1 MRAAKRKNRQSRRWT
16 PQLSAGTW
24 ALLTIV
30 VLLAAYVGMLE
41 YARPHVTGER
51 VSYDRFVDLAE
62 RDRLRGARILDSDGI
77 VVGEYRTG
85 DRETRA
91 YNTPYFRSEVLR
103 TDLLEVLVPNNVP
116 TVVDQQMGKRIVGP
130 VSLLLPGLIV
140 VIVFAYF
147 IFSYSKG
154 TGMFG
159 VRSGARRLTR
169 EDEVVTFDQV
179 AGQDA
184 AVRELREVS
193 QFLAEPERFRVVGA
207 QVPKGVLRF
216 GPPGCGKTLLARA
229 LAGEAGASFYSIS
242 GSDFVETYA
251 GVGAARVRDLFREA
265 RENAPAIV
273 FIDEIDAIGRRRG
286 GGGGGGPVAT
296 GSHDEQ
302 DQALT
307 GLLAEM
313 DGFSPTAGII
323 VVGATNRPDVLDPA
337 LLRPGRFDRSIGL
350 ETPDEPGRL
359 AILQVHA
366 TDKPLA
372 PDVDLKAVAHRALG
386 MTGADLAN
394 VLNEAGLLAARAGLE
409 QISHSLLEEA
419 LTRIREA
426 PERQRRLSMR
436 GRTLGQRSLSH
447 EQVTFADVA
456 GVDNAMAELA
466 EVRDYLS
473 DPERYAS
480 LGARIPSGFI
490 LNGPP
495 GCGKTLLAR
504 AVAGEANAAFV
515 AVAGTEFTEV
525 FVGEGAGRV
534 RDLFAQARAV
544 APAIVFIDE
553 IDAIGATRGTATD
566 AGGRET
572 DQTLN
577 QILVELDG
585 FGQRPGVVVIAAT
598 NRPDMLDPALVRPGR
613 FDRQI
618 TIDLP
623 DQHGRRAI
631 LDVHAK
637 GKPLSA
643 DVDLDRVA
651 TLTRGLSG
659 ADLANVLNEA
669 ALLAGRR
676 GASEID
682 MSLVEE
688 GIDRALSGVGSG
700 QVMSEEERRTVAYH
714 EAGHA
719 IVARMLLQDT
729 VVHKLSILPRG
740 RRLGAAWL
748 PESTDRLLYPRS
760 VLIQRMATLLAG
772 RAAEEMVIGE
782 SSGGASDD
790 LARVG
795 ETARMMVCDL
805 GMSERVRALPPR
817 HQQSGWHLLSDETV
831 RLIDSEVSR
840 LVEEAEDLSRAALTA
855 SRESL
860 DRVAMA
866 LLERETLTLAEL
878 DTLAGPPPQLPG
890 RDGNGAGRRV
900 PATAE
905 EAGST
910 SVMRDLPWGPETS

>member
-1 MRAAKRKNRQSRRWT
+1 M
-16 PQLSAGTW
+16 W
-24 ALLTIV
+24 ASLAIM
-30 VLLAAYVGMLE
+30 VLLAVYIGVLE
-41 YARPHVTGER
+41 YSRPHVSGER
-51 VSYDRFVDLAE
+51 LSYDRFVDLAE
-62 RDRLRGARILDSDGI
+62 RDAVRNARILDVDAY

-85 DRETRA
+85 DGEIRE
-91 YNTPYFRSEVLR
+91 YNAPYFKSEVLR
-103 TDLLEVLVPNNVP
+103 ADLLDVLIPNNIP
-116 TVVDQQMGKRIVGP
+116 TAVDQQNNKRFVGAL
-130 VSLLLPGLIV
+130 SLLIPLLIPVIVLGYLIV
-140 VIVFAYF
+140 
-147 IFSYSKG
+147 SYRSG
-154 TGMFG
+154 SGPFG

-169 EDEVVTFDQV
+169 EEGSITFDDV

-184 AVRELREVS
+184 AVTELREVS
-193 QFLAEPERFRVVGA
+193 QFLADPERFRVVGA
-207 QVPKGVLRF
+207 KVPKGVLLF

-242 GSDFVETYA
+242 GSDFVEMYA

-265 RENAPAIV
+265 RENTPAIV
-273 FIDEIDAIGRRRG
+273 FIDEIDAVAARR

-296 GSHDEQ
+296 GSRDEEN
-302 DQALT
+302 QALT

-313 DGFSPTAGII
+313 DGFSPMAGII

-337 LLRPGRFDRSIGL
+337 LLRPGRFDRSIAL
-350 ETPDEPGRL
+350 ETPDEQGRL
-359 AILQVHA
+359 AVLQVHVNG
-366 TDKPLA
+366 KPLA
-372 PDVDLKAVAHRALG
+372 PDVDLEAIAHRALG

-394 VLNEAGLLAARAGLE
+394 VVNEAGLLAARAGQR
-409 QISHSLLEEA
+409 QITHVWLEEA
-419 LTRIREA
+419 LTRILEA

-456 GVDNAMAELA
+456 GVNDAMVELA

-473 DPERYAS
+473 DPDRYAR
-480 LGARIPSGFI
+480 LGARIPRGFL

-553 IDAIGATRGTATD
+553 IDAVGAKRGGSTD

-577 QILVELDG
+577 QILIELDG
-585 FGQRPGVVVIAAT
+585 FGQRAGVVVIAAT

-623 DQHGRRAI
+623 DQRGRRAI

-637 GKPLSA
+637 DKPLGA

-669 ALLAGRR
+669 ALLAGRG
-676 GASEID
+676 GATEID
-682 MSLVEE
+682 MGLVEE
-688 GIDRALSGVGSG
+688 GIDRALSGVGTG
-700 QVMSEEERRTVAYH
+700 QVMSDEERRTVAYH

-719 IVARMLLQDT
+719 LVARMLLRDT
-729 VVHKLSILPRG
+729 VVHKLSVLPRG
-740 RRLGAAWL
+740 RRLGVAWL

-772 RAAEEMVIGE
+772 RAAEEMVLGE

-805 GMSERVRALPPR
+805 GMSERVRALPPA
-817 HQQSGWHLLSDETV
+817 HHQSGWQLVSDETA

-840 LVEEAEDLSRAALTA
+840 LVEEAEELTRAALTA
-855 SRESL
+855 SRDSL
-860 DRVAMA
+860 DRVAIA
-866 LLERETLTLAEL
+866 LLERETLTLGEL
-878 DTLAGPPPQLPG
+878 DTLAGPPPPLPG
-890 RDGNGAGRRV
+890 RDGNGAKRRG
-900 PATAE
+900 PAPTDQ
-905 EAGST
+905 AGPT
-910 SVMRDLPWGPETS
+910 SFA